1 MDKQDMTSGDRS
13 ANAAHYQRR
22 SPAGMQHLFL
32 RELDPADVFD
42 EEDTPALPLLSFGT
56 VRETCP
62 HCEGQH
68 LRLILRQET
77 VRLAHLLCE
86 NCQACF
92 DARYANGR
100 CALTI

>member
-1 MDKQDMTSGDRS
+1 MEKQNVARMDLD
-13 ANAAHYQRR
+13 AASHPQRR
-22 SPAGMQHLFL
+22 ANEGMQHLFL

-42 EEDTPALPLLSFGT
+42 RPQALSLPLLSFGT

-62 HCEGQH
+62 HCAGQH
-68 LRLILRQET
+68 LKLILRQET
-77 VRLAHLLCE
+77 VRLAHLFCE
-86 NCQACF
+86 HCHACF